1 MLGSVSLDS
10 LSHLLNLAQVKTE
23 VVVELGSRLGSGSGF
38 CCCSVGCGS
47 GCRRRSR
54 LCSCIVVSRRSG
66 SGHRLCCGSRSGCGL
81 SIIYRSGSLYT
92 LGCCELRDTVL
103 LESILGLGEKVSSF
117 VYLSKA
123 VLGKRIENALELC
136 NVGLDICDLGKNNS
150 LHVVG
155 SCTHLSRSVL
165 SVCKDLGSLF
175 ISRLN
180 DGGSLA
186 VSVVNYLVSELL
198 SVLVHLSCVFLS
210 LSNDGACS
218 SLGLNEYVCEL
229 HSAVLGRGS
238 SSCLVLSLNKLV
250 FHIGELLLQLFD
262 LLILLSGLIFAV
274 LELILERVIAGLE
287 LGDLSLIGSQELLI
301 LFLVFHVSAAVFKK
315 RLLFFKLV
323 FKSIYLC
330 IELIYISKYVFFIKS
345 AEIDCFE
352 ESGSVHD
359 KIPPK
364 INRKIASL
372 TVD

>member
-47 GCRRRSR
+47 GCRCRSR

-136 NVGLDICDLGKNNS
+136 NVGLDICDLGKNNC

-155 SCTHLSRSVL
+155 ICPQ
-165 SVCKDLGSLF
+165 
-175 ISRLN
+175 RL
-180 DGGSLA
+180 
-186 VSVVNYLVSELL
+186 
-198 SVLVHLSCVFLS
+198 
-210 LSNDGACS
+210 
-218 SLGLNEYVCEL
+218 
-229 HSAVLGRGS
+229 
-238 SSCLVLSLNKLV
+238 
-250 FHIGELLLQLFD
+250 
-262 LLILLSGLIFAV
+262 
-274 LELILERVIAGLE
+274 
-287 LGDLSLIGSQELLI
+287 
-301 LFLVFHVSAAVFKK
+301 
-315 RLLFFKLV
+315 
-323 FKSIYLC
+323 
-330 IELIYISKYVFFIKS
+330 
-345 AEIDCFE
+345 
-352 ESGSVHD
+352 
-359 KIPPK
+359 
-364 INRKIASL
+364 
-372 TVD
+372 